1 MPIDG
6 CARRAHH
13 RGTKPQ
19 AEPLIGRE
27 GELLSLISFLDAP
40 AELPSALLI
49 EGEAGM
55 GKTTLWQSGIDI
67 ARERS
72 FVILEA
78 RPVAVEAG
86 LSFAALADLLEPIM
100 DIALPALP
108 EPQRRAIEA
117 ALMLRANDRA
127 ALDQRAIGTALLGI
141 LRRLAADTPV
151 VLAVDDVQWLDEGSA
166 ATLAFALRRLTREP
180 VAGLFARR
188 TEIGARQEQTWT
200 TDLPTT
206 LITMGPL
213 SLGATHALV
222 FERQKAV
229 LARPLLRRLHEL
241 SRGNPYYALEL
252 TRAWQAGNLNLSES
266 APLPPD
272 LLGLLGS
279 RIAALPKPTRHALA
293 LAAAMSRPTLSS
305 LERAEDEDV
314 GAALGRAFS
323 ERIVELDR
331 DELRFTHPL
340 LAASAYAAVDSAD
353 RRQLHARLAGVVD
366 DVEER
371 ARHLALAAD
380 QPDEGIAAQV
390 EGAADLAFR
399 RGAPSS
405 AADLMAEAARLTPP
419 DADVDG
425 RRRSFAEAE
434 YRFEAGETG
443 RAAALIAALIDL
455 TPPGIERARLLA
467 RQARFRHFGEDIRG
481 SVALLRE
488 ALAEAGDDAELH
500 VEIEEGLVWGLLM
513 NRDDIRGAAAHA
525 RSAVHYA
532 ERLGSDAALAE
543 ALAALAMT
551 EALAGKDARATIDQA
566 LALEPATLGLRVLRH
581 PSFAHGYLLNAADDL
596 DAARVVFA
604 VLQGRA
610 EERGDDSSLAPILS
624 HLSLIECLAGN
635 LELAESHAD
644 DAVGMA
650 LQSGQV
656 PSQAAALGRKAL
668 VFAVRGDL
676 EATREIAGDSLVLA
690 HAGDFDPSM
699 PQAAAARGGELAIW
713 ALGHV
718 SLALGD
724 YPTAHRYLGPLC
736 AFLLDA
742 GIEEPGE
749 IRPLGDEIEALA
761 ALGRRGDADRLTQ
774 HLERMGTR
782 TGRPSVLGV
791 ARRSRAIVEAAGGE
805 VETALEHAKGAIAH
819 LRSAGMPLELAR
831 SQLVVGEIERRL
843 RLKRGAR
850 ASLGDAL
857 EGFERL
863 GAQGWAARTSAE
875 LARIGGRASSS
886 TELTPTERRAAELV
900 AEGHS
905 NKEIASLMF
914 ISPKTVEANLSRVY
928 TKVGVASRTELVRH
942 MDRET
947 GKT

>member
-1 MPIDG
+1 MPET
-6 CARRAHH
+6 H
-13 RGTKPQ
+13 
-19 AEPLIGRE
+19 PLIGRE
-27 GELLSLISFLDAP
+27 RELLSLASFLDAP
-40 AELPSALLI
+40 ADLPSAVLI

-55 GKTTLWQSGIDI
+55 GKTMLWQSGIDL

-72 FVILEA
+72 FAILEA

-86 LSFAALADLLEPIM
+86 LSFAALADLLEPVL

-117 ALMLRANDRA
+117 ALLLRASDRGV
-127 ALDQRAIGTALLGI
+127 LDQRAVGTALLGT
-141 LRRLAADTPV
+141 LRRLAADKPV
-151 VLAVDDVQWLDEGSA
+151 LLAIDDVQWLDAASA
-166 ATLAFALRRLTREP
+166 GTLAFALRRLSKEP

-188 TEIGARQEQTWT
+188 TEIGARNEQTWT

-213 SLGATHALV
+213 SLGAMHALV
-222 FERQKAV
+222 FGREGAV
-229 LARPLLRRLHEL
+229 LARPLLRRLHAL

-272 LLGLLGS
+272 LLGLLGT
-279 RIAALPKPTRHALA
+279 RIAALPRRTRRALA
-293 LAAAMSRPTLSS
+293 AAAAMSRPRLSA
-305 LERAEDEDV
+305 LERAEGGDV
-314 GAALGRAFS
+314 GAALGRAVS
-323 ERIVELDR
+323 ERIVELDG
-331 DELRFTHPL
+331 DELRFSHPL
-340 LAASAYAAVDSAD
+340 LAASAYASVESAE
-353 RRQLHARLAGVVD
+353 RRQLHARLAGVVSD
-366 DVEER
+366 IEER
-371 ARHLALAAD
+371 ARHLALAAVE
-380 QPDEGIAAQV
+380 PEEAIAAQV
-390 EGAADLAFR
+390 ESAADMAFR

-405 AADLMAEAARLTPP
+405 AADLMAEATRLTPA
-419 DADVDG
+419 DTDVDH
-425 RRRSFAEAE
+425 RRRAFAEAE

-443 RAAALIAALIDL
+443 RAAALIAALIDR

-488 ALAEAGDDAELH
+488 ALAEAGDDPGLH

-513 NRDDIRGAAAHA
+513 NRDDIPGAAAHA
-525 RSAVHYA
+525 RSAVHHA

-551 EALAGKDARATIDQA
+551 EALVGQDARPTIEKA
-566 LALEPATLGLRVLRH
+566 LALEPATLGLRVLRQ

-596 DAARVVFA
+596 DAARAVFI

-610 EERGDDSSLAPILS
+610 EERGDDSSLAPIFS
-624 HLSLIECLAGN
+624 HLSLIECLAGH
-635 LELAESHAD
+635 LELAESLAE

-656 PSQAAALGRKAL
+656 PSQTAALGRKAL
-668 VFAVRGDL
+668 VFAMRGDL
-676 EATREIAGDSLVLA
+676 EATRELAGRSLALA
-690 HAGDFDPSM
+690 HGDDFDPTA

-724 YPTAHRYLGPLC
+724 YPTAHLYLGPLC
-736 AFLLDA
+736 DFLLEA

-761 ALGRRGDADRLTQ
+761 ALGRMEDADRLTQ

-791 ARRSRAIVEAAGGE
+791 ARRSRAIVAAAGGE
-805 VETALEHAKGAIAH
+805 VEAAIVHAEGAVADH
-819 LRSAGMPLELAR
+819 RTAGMPMELAR
-831 SQLVVGEIERRL
+831 SQLVLGEIKRRL
-843 RLKRGAR
+843 RLKRAAR
-850 ASLGDAL
+850 DSLGEAL

-863 GAQGWAARTSAE
+863 GAQGWAGRASAE
-875 LARIGGRASSS
+875 LGRIGGRASSTS
-886 TELTPTERRAAELV
+886 EATELTATERRAAELV
-900 AEGHS
+900 ADGHS

-928 TKVGVASRTELVRH
+928 AKTGVASRTELVRH
-942 MDRET
+942 MATET